1 MILLPLFHLFISL
14 GAAKN
19 WPAYRLWTDEYMKK
33 KYGNYTVR
41 METKDDDKFNIP
53 PAENFAEFLDK
64 YQDNSSRL
72 YLVDEVYPEMRK
84 EIVLPLCLR
93 CEEIDRFFFV
103 SFLWYSGGGTMS
115 TVHIDT
121 DENLL
126 CVLKG
131 HKKVCLSYHCL
142 CNVLLNI
149 FHVHEEEPKLKGN

>member
-1 MILLPLFHLFISL
+1 
-14 GAAKN
+14 
-19 WPAYRLWTDEYMKK
+19 MKK

-53 PAENFAEFLDK
+53 PTENFSEFLDK
-64 YQDNSSRL
+64 YQRNDSRL

-131 HKKVCLSYHCL
+131 HKRVR
-142 CNVLLNI
+142 I
-149 FHVHEEEPKLKGN
+149 A